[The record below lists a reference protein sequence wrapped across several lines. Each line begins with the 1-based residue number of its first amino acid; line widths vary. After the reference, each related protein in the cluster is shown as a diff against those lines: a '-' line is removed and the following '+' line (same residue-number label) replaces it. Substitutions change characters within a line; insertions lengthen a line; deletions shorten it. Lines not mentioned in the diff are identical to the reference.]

1 MPDSRDPT
9 GAEPRSEDASA
20 NAPPVAGWIR
30 PYFTDSALWPVLFV
44 LVATLVLF
52 GAVVLLL
59 ALRERRY
66 FAVAALLVLAWA
78 SADGFRSDH
87 RRGGFGIASGLI
99 LALWLLSG
107 LVAFAAAHFDL
118 F

>member
-1 MPDSRDPT
+1 MEGATDFLWMLLVALLTRFVGDPVC
-9 GAEPRSEDASA
+9 A
-20 NAPPVAGWIR
+20 
-30 PYFTDSALWPVLFV
+30 ALALGVGFV
-44 LVATLVLF
+44 VATLVLF